1 MLSLRLIDKS
11 RFFQLANFFFTSFLN
26 FLCLDYEE
34 SLFLLL
40 QHFLMYPDGAGGNTT
55 IVKFEV

>member
-11 RFFQLANFFFTSFLN
+11 RFFQLANCFFTSFLN
-26 FLCLDYEE
+26 FLCLDDEE
-34 SLFLLL
+34 LLFLLL
-40 QHFLMYPDGAGGNTT
+40 QHFLMYPEGAGGNTT

>member
-26 FLCLDYEE
+26 FLWLDDEE

-40 QHFLMYPDGAGGNTT
+40 QHFLVYPEGAGGNTT

>member
-1 MLSLRLIDKS
+1 MLPLRLIDKS

-26 FLCLDYEE
+26 FLCLDDEE
-34 SLFLLL
+34 
-40 QHFLMYPDGAGGNTT
+40 MYPEGAGGNTT